1 MPEQQ
6 EMEVNWDAIRREA
19 GPYAHELV
27 AFIRAGLDH
36 TVKMVHG
43 SADAGRHV
51 SGQQLCFGLRDY
63 AIKRYGMLAKTV
75 LNRWGV
81 HRTEDFGRMIFT
93 LIEAGAVR
101 QDENDRFEDFQ
112 NVYDFDEA
120 FAQPMDN

>member
-6 EMEVNWDAIRREA
+6 ELDVQWEVIRREA

-27 AFIRAGLDH
+27 AFIRGGLDH

-43 SADAGRHV
+43 SAEAARHV
-51 SGQQLCFGLRDY
+51 SGQELCLGFRDY
-63 AIKRYGMLAKTV
+63 AIKRYGMMAKTV

-81 HRTEDFGRMIFT
+81 RRTEDFGRVIFT

-101 QDENDRFEDFQ
+101 PSQDDRYEDFQ

-120 FAQPMDN
+120 FENAFDN